1 MRISTFLISTIALF
15 TLPFANA
22 HATGHGDVLYHQHCS
37 ACHGTAGK
45 GGVGVP
51 LALGDF
57 QSSVSDEYLAK
68 TIRLGRPGRVMPAFT
83 QLSDHEVA
91 SIVKHIRGFANVP
104 YPKENRTPI
113 KGNPTL
119 GKKVYEQHCIS
130 CHGAQGQGGH
140 GTGVTFSRP
149 RNQPII
155 APALNNSG
163 FLAAASDQMI
173 KHTLIKG
180 REGTPMPSFVKSGLS
195 EQDLDNVVSYVRT
208 FEQQAQKHKPIAIE
222 EEPTLIYDSPFGLD
236 KTIEMLKRAILG
248 KNFRLIRVQT
258 FDDGFVPKEKEQ
270 ASKSIVYFCNF
281 GFLNQALA
289 IDPRVGMFLPCRI
302 TVVEREGKV
311 QVMAINPMH
320 LSRLFNNSELDKA
333 CIEMRDLYV
342 EILEEATI

>member
-1 MRISTFLISTIALF
+1 MRSYSHILAIAALVISPITAT
-15 TLPFANA
+15 
-22 HATGHGDVLYHQHCS
+22 HASGHGDELYQQHCS
-37 ACHGTAGK
+37 ACHGAAGN

-57 QSSVSDEYLAK
+57 QASVSDEYLK
-68 TIRLGRPGRVMPAFT
+68 KSIQLGRPGRVMPAFT
-83 QLSDHEVA
+83 QLTDKEVA
-91 SIVKHIRGFANVP
+91 SIVKHIRSFANVP
-104 YPKENRTPI
+104 YPKEDRTPI
-113 KGNPTL
+113 KGDPKQ
-119 GKKVYEQHCIS
+119 GEKVYAQHCAA
-130 CHGAQGQGGH
+130 CHGAQGQGGE

-155 APALNNSG
+155 APALNNPG

-180 REGTPMPSFVKSGLS
+180 RKGTPMISFLENGLS
-195 EQDLDNVVSYVRT
+195 EQDLDNVVSYIRT
-208 FEQQAQKHKPIAIE
+208 YEKLAPKKEPVAID
-222 EEPTLIYDSPFGLD
+222 EEPTIVYDSPFGVE

-248 KNFRLIRVQT
+248 KNFKMIRVQT
-258 FDDGFVPKEKEQ
+258 FDDGFVPKDKEKS
-270 ASKSIVYFCNF
+270 SKSIVYFCNF
-281 GFLNQALA
+281 GFLNRALG

-302 TVVEREGKV
+302 TVIEKEGKV

-333 CIEMRDLYV
+333 CIEMRNIYE